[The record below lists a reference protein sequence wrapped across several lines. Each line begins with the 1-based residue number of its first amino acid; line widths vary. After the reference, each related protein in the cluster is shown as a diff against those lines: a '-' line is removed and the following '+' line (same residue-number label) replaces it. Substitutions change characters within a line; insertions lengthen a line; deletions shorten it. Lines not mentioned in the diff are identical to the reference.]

1 MKKPLYVTLSQRAGA
16 FKLSEKIDEE
26 SRITAQMLRGK
37 ELQLHFI
44 IYAVQPRNKA
54 FFFR

>member
-1 MKKPLYVTLSQRAGA
+1 MKKPLFVTLSQRAGA

-26 SRITAQMLRGK
+26 SLITAQMLRGK